1 MFSLYLARVYDA
13 LYVHLLLKPSVSKNK
28 DELIQVVP
36 AYVTISVTSSGDLLD
51 FGQLF
56 QAFGNN

>member
-1 MFSLYLARVYDA
+1 MFSLYHARVYA
-13 LYVHLLLKPSVSKNK
+13 YLYVHLLLKPSVSKNK
-28 DELIQVVP
+28 VELIQVVP

-56 QAFGNN
+56 QAIGNN